1 MGLAHGFAIPACAL
15 GVRLTEELLVKLAC
29 LGEGIVEFGL
39 RDFVIMVDK
48 LSCFSNRVV
57 EVLARLQL
65 MRVPREVNVE
75 RRYSKTAAVASED
88 LKEAIVLVDQ
98 AGHCRW

>member
-15 GVRLTEELLVKLAC
+15 GVRLTEELLVELAC

-39 RDFVIMVDK
+39 RDFVIVVNK

-75 RRYSKTAAVASED
+75 RRYSKITAVASEY
-88 LKEAIVLVDQ
+88 LKEAIVLSDQ
-98 AGHCRW
+98 AGHRRW